1 MKWKTSAFEF
11 KAQFTQVVHWGKLI
25 WNAHIPPS
33 RSLLLWRVI
42 HNRLPTDENLA
53 TRGLPYPSMC
63 SNCFKHVE
71 NSEHLFFS
79 CPFAVHLW
87 RHLSSVLV
95 HNFQSLDDIWI
106 ALNKPWSDQ
115 RKVVVLSAIIN
126 TINAICQARN
136 KVRFKDVKT
145 HWKTAISSIILAV
158 SFSISGNLT
167 LKLCSNSILDF
178 SVMKSFDVTLHH
190 PKTHFTKEILWHP
203 PAMNWVKCNT
213 DILLVVVRNCR
224 LWWDL

>member
-1 MKWKTSAFEF
+1 MKTW
-11 KAQFTQVVHWGKLI
+11 QQGDC
-25 WNAHIPPS
+25 NIPPCVAIA
-33 RSLLLWRVI
+33 L
-42 HNRLPTDENLA
+42 
-53 TRGLPYPSMC
+53 SML
-63 SNCFKHVE
+63 KTQ
-71 NSEHLFFS
+71 HLFFS

-115 RKVVVLSAIIN
+115 CKVVVLSKIIN

-158 SFSISGNLT
+158 SFSISGNST

-178 SVMKSFDVTLHH
+178 SVMKSFNVTLHH
-190 PKTHFTKEILWHP
+190 PKTHFTKEIFWHP

-213 DILLVVVRNCR
+213 DDTSGGGQELQIVVGSLGTIILSIWAVFP
-224 LWWDL
+224 